1 MAETC
6 SPDVLLQR
14 HKQQRKELQAKITNL
29 KHSVPK
35 GDKKKKREVLE
46 LVAKLEAE
54 LDEVQAQEIASSTE
68 LSEALV
74 TQVVQNVE
82 DLDLSLDVQ
91 DQKEQR
97 TSRAQKRRDKKAEKE
112 RQRAQSITEQ
122 ETANLFGARHLE
134 AEELKTMLRAKGL
147 KIYEIPPDGDCMYA
161 AVIHQLCALNI
172 CFSVENLR
180 KQTADFMRT
189 HTDDFFPF
197 LCDQDDGDM
206 FSKEKYTTYC
216 NNIES
221 TRAWGGQIELRA
233 ISNILKRPIEV
244 LQANTPAVTI
254 GEEFKADPIILIYHR
269 HVYSLGE
276 HYNSV
281 ILAGEDSSED
291 GFT

>member
-147 KIYEIPPDGDCMYA
+147 KIYE
-161 AVIHQLCALNI
+161 
-172 CFSVENLR
+172 FSVENLR